1 MCAHR
6 HGDIKVTTIIPTF
19 NRAELLAQAL
29 ESVLQQSVTPDEI
42 IVVDDGSTDDTPEVL
57 LLHKDRVRI
66 IRQENR
72 GVSAARNRGI
82 QNARHE
88 WLAFLDSDDLWL
100 PRKLETQIKAL
111 QEQGEYKVCYTNE
124 EWRKNNVWKNPGK
137 KHQKYSGWIYEK
149 CLPLCIISPSSVILH
164 KSVFETVGLFDEN
177 LPACEDYDLWL
188 RVASRFPV
196 LYLPQRLIVKRA
208 GDWPQLS
215 GQHSLDKY
223 RIMALSKILH
233 SGALDEKW
241 RQATLD
247 MLKYKCDVYAL
258 GCEKHKRWQEVEWVD
273 KIRATFNIARR
284 L

>member
-57 LLHKDRVRI
+57 RLYKDRVRI

-208 GDWPQLS
+208 GDWSQLS

-223 RIMALSKILH
+223 RIMALSKILQ